1 MLKKMKASELII
13 FLIVILL
20 IFISEYDY
28 LVLNNPTRAIFIG
41 LWPPTIISL
50 LIYINIKSKK
60 Q

>member
-1 MLKKMKASELII
+1 MFKKMKASELII
-13 FLIVILL
+13 FLLVILL